1 MRRIPM
7 RRWILTMMCVV
18 TLVGIGLTASVA
30 VADDEDRL
38 TVPVT
43 FGRGLNT
50 GQAGNAVNHVI
61 IPERIKV
68 NQGGVVHFLVA
79 GFHWPIIYKPGTSE
93 EAIREFTGCDN
104 PPANPPMF
112 VDFPSPLPFTALLPP
127 DDPRFYVGIKPAG
140 PAGGVP
146 PQFTQATP
154 NNPIVAGSDTKSN
167 AQNRLESVG
176 FPAKEGKNRTTGVIL
191 SPKAAPGRY
200 LVICNVRGHFCDGM
214 VATVRVKEVED
225 DDDDD

>member
-1 MRRIPM
+1 M
-7 RRWILTMMCVV
+7 RRWILPMMCVV

-112 VDFPSPLPFTALLPP
+112 VDFPSTLPFTALLPP
-127 DDPRFYVGIKPAG
+127 DDPRFYVGIN
-140 PAGGVP
+140 PAGG
-146 PQFTQATP
+146 PQNTAATP
-154 NNPIVAGSDTKSN
+154 IVCPPGSTTCVTDTKSN
-167 AQNRLESVG
+167 AQNRIETVG
-176 FPAKEGKNRTTGVIL
+176 FPATEGVNRNTGAIL
-191 SPKAAPGRY
+191 SPKAEPGKY

-214 VATVRVKEVED
+214 FAFVRVKEIEDEDED
-225 DDDDD
+225 DD

>member
-1 MRRIPM
+1 M

-112 VDFPSPLPFTALLPP
+112 VDFPSTLPFTALLPP

-146 PQFTQATP
+146 PSLRRLPRITP
-154 NNPIVAGSDTKSN
+154 SSLVVTPSLTPKIVWNPW
-167 AQNRLESVG
+167 G
-176 FPAKEGKNRTTGVIL
+176 FLLK
-191 SPKAAPGRY
+191 
-200 LVICNVRGHFCDGM
+200 
-214 VATVRVKEVED
+214 RVKIVLQA
-225 DDDDD
+225 